1 MVHTSINLTD
11 TLSLITHEMIIR
23 TPDFRGYDINRML
36 ICCASNRSDSRGGIY
51 GKLVPLKFEDGSDII
66 NFHGRT
72 YTIPKIIHN
81 NIEIRYLI
89 YYYHPK
95 FFDISARDKVNVM
108 FHELYH
114 INPEFNGDIRRMG
127 KFKKAHGHSKKSFE
141 EKYLDNAE
149 EFYSYVKGTP
159 YHAFLEMNSRDLQN
173 SFKKIKCRRMK
184 TIKPVPVE
192 AAQKR

>member
-1 MVHTSINLTD
+1 MIHSSINLTD

-23 TPDFRGYDINRML
+23 TPEFRGYDINRML

-51 GKLVPLKFEDGSDII
+51 GKLVPLKFEGGSDII

-95 FFDISARDKVNVM
+95 FFDISAREKVNVM

-114 INPEFNGDIRRMG
+114 ISPDFNGDIRRMG
-127 KFKKAHGHSKKSFE
+127 KFKKTHGHSKKSFE
-141 EKYLDNAE
+141 EKYLDYAE
-149 EFYSYVKGTP
+149 EFYSYVKETP
-159 YHAFLEMNSRDLQN
+159 YHAFLEMSSRDLQN